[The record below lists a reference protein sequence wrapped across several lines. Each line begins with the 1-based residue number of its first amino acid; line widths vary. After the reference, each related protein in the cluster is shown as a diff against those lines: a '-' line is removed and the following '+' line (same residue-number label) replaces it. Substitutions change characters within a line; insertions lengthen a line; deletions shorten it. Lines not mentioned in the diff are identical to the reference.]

1 MADERRRE
9 ARFDVESGH
18 GTMLSTSPVEIL
30 NMSLGGLAFRTE
42 TRLAIGEEYTVTLDV
57 AGRTVKVRGI
67 VAWSVLGGLETRNG
81 ETVPVY
87 SVGMK
92 FQSALNDAQD
102 GLLQP
107 VDGPPVAIEQRL
119 AGVRF
124 HLDGQ
129 AHIDHPLRYTVRVI
143 SNHGMLIEIDHPMK
157 VDDVLPLEVSLDD
170 EAPDPLP
177 GPRGVLPRAAAAA
190 SQALRRRLRVQ
201 GNAGRGP
208 CAPGPHREGAFRK
221 ALKRDI
227 AALAAREHDL
237 LVVGGGITGA
247 AAAWD
252 AALRGLRVALVEAAD
267 FGGATSWNSLKTIHG
282 GLRHLQ
288 RADVASVLE
297 SARERAVFLRIAP
310 ALVRPLPFLV
320 PTHGHGLRGREA
332 LGLRARSPT
341 TSSPGAATAA
351 CPRRTA
357 SRAAGSSPR
366 DEVRARVPGLDA
378 AGLTGGALWTDA
390 QVDGNERLV
399 LAFVRGAAEHG
410 AAVANHAAVEAL
422 LRDGGRARGRG
433 ALPRPR
439 RSARPSR
446 SARA

>member
-1 MADERRRE
+1 MGDERRRE

-18 GTMLSTSPVEIL
+18 GTMLSSSPVEIL

-92 FQSALNDAQD
+92 FQSAMNDAQD

-170 EAPDPLP
+170 EAPIRCQGRVASCHERLQQHPKHYDVGFEFKEMPEED
-177 GPRGVLPRAAAAA
+177 RA
-190 SQALRRRLRVQ
+190 RLARIV
-201 GNAGRGP
+201 
-208 CAPGPHREGAFRK
+208 K
-221 ALKRDI
+221 AL
-227 AALAAREHDL
+227 
-237 LVVGGGITGA
+237 
-247 AAAWD
+247 
-252 AALRGLRVALVEAAD
+252 
-267 FGGATSWNSLKTIHG
+267 S
-282 GLRHLQ
+282 
-288 RADVASVLE
+288 
-297 SARERAVFLRIAP
+297 
-310 ALVRPLPFLV
+310 
-320 PTHGHGLRGREA
+320 GR
-332 LGLRARSPT
+332 R
-341 TSSPGAATAA
+341 
-351 CPRRTA
+351 
-357 SRAAGSSPR
+357 
-366 DEVRARVPGLDA
+366 
-378 AGLTGGALWTDA
+378 
-390 QVDGNERLV
+390 
-399 LAFVRGAAEHG
+399 
-410 AAVANHAAVEAL
+410 
-422 LRDGGRARGRG
+422 
-433 ALPRPR
+433 
-439 RSARPSR
+439 
-446 SARA
+446 